1 MGAHYESNI
10 DDLAATTRPGALRL
24 DGPSAAG
31 VGTVGDRIAGEIA
44 GAIHARGLL
53 GEGTDGAW
61 QDNAPRTV
69 KAKGFNKPNIETG
82 QMLAV
87 DHIAGE
93 VLSTP
98 TEAEI
103 IYGTGETDDR
113 GVSDRDRAYYAET
126 GQSHKQII
134 RSFFG
139 VIPSDCD
146 RVSEILG
153 DEWEARA
160 SRGGP

>member
-1 MGAHYESNI
+1 MGYGYESNI
-10 DDLAATTRPGALRL
+10 DDLAATTRPGVVHL
-24 DGPSAAG
+24 DGMSTAG
-31 VGTVGDRIAGEIA
+31 VGTIGDRIAGEIA

-61 QDNAPRTV
+61 QDNAPSTV

-82 QMLAV
+82 EMLAP
-87 DHIAGE
+87 DHIAGQ
-93 VLSTP
+93 VLSSP
-98 TEAEI
+98 AEVDI
-103 IYGTGETDDR
+103 TYGTGVTDDR

-126 GQSHKQII
+126 GQSHKKII

-139 VIPSDCD
+139 LIPSDCD
-146 RVSEILG
+146 RVSEVLG
-153 DEWEARA
+153 DEWDARA